1 MQTVIRRIVVVLGA
15 LVLMLLVVFAF
26 KTAMLSSR
34 QLQVPVVAP
43 VTVDAAAASRLAS
56 AVRLQTISSHDD
68 EHANADAFNSLHAH
82 IQSSFPRLHAILK
95 RELIGS
101 YGLLYTW
108 PGTDARLNP
117 VLLMAHQDVVPVAPG
132 TEKDWTHAPFSGD
145 IADGFVWG
153 RGAWDNKSNLMSQM
167 EAVELLVTA
176 GFQPRQTV
184 MLFYGQDEEVYGAR
198 GAAVLA
204 ARLKRDNVRVDFV
217 LDEGTLV
224 IEGMLPGLEKPAA
237 MVGVAEKGY
246 LTVQINASAAPGH
259 SSMPSPV
266 AGKSAIGMMSAT
278 LARLETNQFPVRIA
292 GVAGDMLESLAPE
305 MSLVNRIAFANLWLT
320 RPVIESQLS
329 RGPATAAMMRTTT
342 ALTIVSAGN
351 RDNVLPGRAS
361 AMVNFRLLPGDTSD
375 MVIEHI
381 TKVAGELPVKAEKAA
396 GFSEASR
403 VGRTDARGFAA
414 INKTMRELHP
424 DIVVAPSLMLGATD
438 ARYMDAVADNVYRYS
453 PVRAG
458 PNDLSRFHG
467 TNERISVA
475 NYTEMVQ
482 FYHQLLRNLN
492 SSTP

>member
-1 MQTVIRRIVVVLGA
+1 MLIRRIVLTLAVLA
-15 LVLMLLVVFAF
+15 LLLVIVVAAR
-26 KTAMLSSR
+26 TATMSSR

-43 VTVDAAAASRLAS
+43 VGIDAAAGARLAA

-68 EHANADAFNSLHAH
+68 EHASAASFKALHAH
-82 IQSSFPRLHAILK
+82 LEASFPKLHAVLK
-95 RELIGS
+95 REPVGS

-108 PGTDARLNP
+108 PGADARLKP

-132 TEKDWTHAPFSGD
+132 TEKDWTHAPFSGE

-167 EAVELLVTA
+167 EAVELLVAA

-184 MLFYGQDEEVYGAR
+184 MLFFGQDEEVTGAR

-204 ARLKRDNVRVDFV
+204 ARLKRDNVRVEFV

-246 LTVQINASAAPGH
+246 LTAVLNASAAPGH
-259 SSMPSPV
+259 SSMPPPV
-266 AGKSAIGMMSAT
+266 AGQSAIGMMSAT
-278 LARLETNQFPVRIA
+278 LARLETHQFPVRIA
-292 GVAGDMLESLAPE
+292 GVSGDMLEALAPE
-305 MSLVNRIAFANLWLT
+305 MSLVNRIALANLWLT
-320 RPVIESQLS
+320 RPIIESQLS
-329 RGPATAAMMRTTT
+329 RNPATAAMMRTTT
-342 ALTIVSAGN
+342 ALTIVNAGN

-361 AMVNFRLLPGDTSD
+361 AWVNFRLLPGDSSD
-375 MVIEHI
+375 AVIAHI

-403 VGRTDARGFAA
+403 VARTDARGFAA
-414 INKTMRELHP
+414 ITRTMRELHP

-438 ARYMDAVADNVYRYS
+438 ARHMDAVADNVYRYS

-458 PNDLSRFHG
+458 PSDLSRFHG

-475 NYTEMVQ
+475 NYTEMIQ
-482 FYHQLLRNLN
+482 FYHQLLKNLN
-492 SSTP
+492 SGTP